1 MHARHFGQLILL
13 SALWGASF
21 PFIRIAS
28 PAFGPWGLAGLRC
41 ALAAVVL
48 AAIMRRGGARGAARA
63 ACARPAPVSRR
74 PNGRPGVGVN
84 APGLVLP
91 AGYSAILNATVPLF
105 SMLGAAAMCEERLT
119 ARRLAGCLLGFFGVA
134 LLVRLGPV
142 DASTG
147 VVLAALACTVA
158 SACYGVGAILMKRA
172 MVAHQPLAA
181 SAAAHVAAT
190 AILLVPM
197 GLSVPAMR
205 PTLQAVLAVAVLGT
219 VTSGL
224 MYWVSMR
231 LLREIPAT
239 AATSSALMIPLFGVT
254 WGGLFL
260 QEPVTLGMVPGA
272 LLVLAATALIT
283 GFNPFQ
289 RLWPRRH

>member
-48 AAIMRRGGARGAARA
+48 AAIMRAAGEHWPPRA
-63 ACARPAPVSRR
+63 AWPRLALLSLVTIALPFVLF
-74 PNGRPGVGVN
+74 N
-84 APGLVLP
+84 AAGLVLP
-91 AGYSAILNATVPLF
+91 AGYSAILNATAPLF
-105 SMLGAAAMCEERLT
+105 SMLAAAAMGEERLT
-119 ARRLAGCLLGFFGVA
+119 TRRVAGCLLGFLGVA

-142 DASTG
+142 DASAS

-158 SACYGVGAILMKRA
+158 AACYGVGAILMKRA
-172 MVAHQPLAA
+172 MLTHQPLAA

-190 AILLVPM
+190 AILLLPL
-197 GLSVPAMR
+197 GLSVPAMQ
-205 PTLQAVLAVAVLGT
+205 PTAEAAVAVAVLGT

-260 QEPVTLGMVPGA
+260 HEPVTAGMVPGA

-283 GFNPFQ
+283 GFHPAG
-289 RLWPRRH
+289 RVRRQPG

>member
-48 AAIMRRGGARGAARA
+48 AAIMRSVGERWPAREAWPRLALLSLLTIAVPFVLFNAA
-63 ACARPAPVSRR
+63 
-74 PNGRPGVGVN
+74 
-84 APGLVLP
+84 GLVLP